1 MRTDQHGTGNP
12 TMEKKT
18 ANFGVNFQCLL
29 KKACEKLTPKQHRL
43 TVWVMLVV
51 FSILV
56 AVSISDIF
64 RNGTKLS
71 EPEHISPLDISE
83 PGNAPNDSIS
93 PKTIDDGT
101 KQR

>member
-1 MRTDQHGTGNP
+1 MRTDQHGTDNP
-12 TMEKKT
+12 SLEKKT
-18 ANFGVNFQCLL
+18 TNFGVIFHDFV
-29 KKACEKLTPKQHRL
+29 KKTCEKLTPKQHRL
-43 TVWVMLVV
+43 TVWSMLVA
-51 FSILV
+51 FTILV

-93 PKTIDDGT
+93 PKTIDDDT
-101 KQR
+101 K